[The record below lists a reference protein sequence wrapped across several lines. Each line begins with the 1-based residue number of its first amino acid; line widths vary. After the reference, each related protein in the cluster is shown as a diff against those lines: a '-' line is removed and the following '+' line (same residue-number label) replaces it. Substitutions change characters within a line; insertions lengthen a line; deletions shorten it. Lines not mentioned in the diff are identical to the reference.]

1 MELENPH
8 VMISAVKSTFVGV
21 VLSKN
26 DVEGS
31 SREEEEEEVV
41 DLVCCLLSWVQQ
53 VVEKANPALKPVWIF
68 VEEEQGERY
77 LREMI

>member
-8 VMISAVKSTFVGV
+8 VMISTVKSTFVGV

-31 SREEEEEEVV
+31 SREEEEEVV
-41 DLVCCLLSWVQQ
+41 DLVCCLLSWVQP
-53 VVEKANPALKPVWIF
+53 VVEKANPALKPVWTF
-68 VEEEQGERY
+68 VEEEQEERY
-77 LREMI
+77 LSEMI